1 MTTPNARLQ
10 AKCEDYVPKSKAEE
24 FRKHAEACIRHA
36 EECTEPSDKERWL
49 KIAESWLERARE
61 EEDSDQE

>member
-1 MTTPNARLQ
+1 MTTPNARLK
-10 AKCEDYVPKSKAEE
+10 AKCEGYVPKSKVEE
-24 FRKHAEACIRHA
+24 FRQHAEACIQHA

-61 EEDSDQE
+61 EESDKE